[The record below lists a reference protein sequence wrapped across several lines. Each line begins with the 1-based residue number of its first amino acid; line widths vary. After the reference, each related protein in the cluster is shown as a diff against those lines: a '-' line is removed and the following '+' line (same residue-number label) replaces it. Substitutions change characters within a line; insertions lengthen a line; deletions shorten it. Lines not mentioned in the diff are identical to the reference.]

1 MKNDGGG
8 LYCRRY
14 LFMKG
19 KTTMK
24 CVLCKQEIRKDPLT
38 QWDQGNNAEPL
49 AEGRCCDNCNHD
61 VLAAQILNAAYRS
74 GYKLTGKIREAE

>member
-1 MKNDGGG
+1 VKNDGGG

-49 AEGRCCDNCNHD
+49 ADGRCCDNCNHD
-61 VLAAQILNAAYRS
+61 VLAARILNAAYRA
-74 GYKLTGKIREAE
+74 GYKMSGKIIG